1 MYGRIIKTTGNAY
14 TVLPLT
20 DNQSD
25 EGLGNAI
32 VCYVKGNFR
41 QREIRSTNPVA
52 IGDIVDVEQLA
63 DGTNWITEV
72 HDRQNYII
80 RRSTN
85 LSKQSHILASN
96 LTRAVLVVTLHHPS
110 TSLVFIDRF
119 LVTAEAYR
127 IPAVIVFNK
136 VDLLDTKEQE
146 ELQAVKFLYEQ
157 LGYSCFSISATN
169 LSGKEKESLTNS
181 LLGKGDVVLLAGNSG
196 VGKSTLLNSLCGENW
211 AKTGSISLSHDKG
224 MHTTTFS
231 EMYLTP
237 TGAWLIDTP
246 GIKGFGV
253 LDMQK
258 TEVGHYFRE
267 IFNIS
272 RGCRYSDCTHQGE
285 QGCAVVP
292 AVKNH
297 LIAHSRYDSYISIL
311 SDINEDKYRR

>member
-1 MYGRIIKTTGNAY
+1 MFGRIIKTTGNAY

-20 DNQSD
+20 DNKPRKALQD
-25 EGLGNAI
+25 AL

-41 QREIRSTNPVA
+41 QRGIRSTNPVA

-85 LSKQSHILASN
+85 LSKQSHILAAN
-96 LTRAVLVVTLHHPS
+96 LTRAILVVTLYHPA

-127 IPAVIVFNK
+127 IPAVLVFNK
-136 VDLLDTKEQE
+136 SDLLNEQQKE
-146 ELQAVKFLYEQ
+146 ELKAVMFLYRQ
-157 LGYSCFSISATN
+157 LGYSCYAVSATN
-169 LSGKEKESLTNS
+169 LSEEEKANLTQN
-181 LLGKGDVVLLAGNSG
+181 LLNNDDIVLLAGNSG

-231 EMYLTP
+231 EMYQTP

-267 IFNIS
+267 IFEI
-272 RGCRYSDCTHQGE
+272 GKQCRYSDCTHTGE
-285 QGCAVVP
+285 QGCKVAP
-292 AVKNH
+292 AVENH
-297 LIAHSRYDSYISIL
+297 LIAQSRYESYLSIL
-311 SDINEDKYRR
+311 SDINEDRYRR